1 MEDILSQDE
10 VDALLKGIAEGE
22 IETEKL
28 EDTSGVKAYDFTG
41 QEKIVRGRMPSLDI
55 ANERLARN
63 FRLSLSAAIRHMVDV
78 TNVNVN
84 ITKFYD
90 FMRGI
95 PFPSSIN
102 IFKMEP
108 LRGFGLLVFD
118 APMIFSLIEYFFGGT
133 GKGYY
138 KPEGREFT
146 PIEQKIIHK
155 VVMMFFDDMEE
166 AWKPVYPI
174 KPTYVRSEMNPQ
186 FVTIV
191 TPVDV
196 VIKVEFVLEIEGKQC
211 KAFLCIPYG
220 SVEPIKEKLYSA
232 FSADRDELDIKWLER
247 MKEGLKDIPVV
258 LTGELGRTS
267 VTVEDVLKM
276 KAGDILVLSTRVDED
291 LMVRV
296 EGAPKFKARFG
307 VHRGAKAIK
316 ITRVLQGFTKEG
328 RS

>member
-1 MEDILSQDE
+1 MEDILSQEE
-10 VDALLKGIAEGE
+10 VDALLKGIAEGAV
-22 IETEKL
+22 ETEKV
-28 EDTSGVKAYDFTG
+28 EEVSGIKPYDFTG

-63 FRLSLSAAIRHMVDV
+63 FRLSLSAAIRRMVDV

-90 FMRGI
+90 FMRGV

-102 IFKMEP
+102 VFRMEP

-118 APMIFSLIEYFFGGT
+118 APMIFSLIEFFFGGT

-155 VVMMFFDDMEE
+155 VVMMFFNDMEE
-166 AWKPVYPI
+166 AWKPIYPVI
-174 KPTYVRSEMNPQ
+174 PTYVRSEMNPQ

-211 KAFLCIPYG
+211 RAFLCIPYG
-220 SVEPIKEKLYSA
+220 TVEPIKEKLYSA

-247 MKEGLKDIPVV
+247 LKERLKEIPVTV
-258 LTGELGRTS
+258 TGRLGDTR
-267 VTVEDVLKM
+267 VTVQDVLDM
-276 KAGDILVLSTRVDED
+276 KVSDVIILGQRVDED
-291 LMVRV
+291 INVLV
-296 EGAPKFKARFG
+296 EGAQKFKGRFG
-307 VHRGAKAIK
+307 VYKGSYALK
-316 ITRVLQGFTKEG
+316 ITKVV
-328 RS
+328 

>member
-10 VDALLKGIAEGE
+10 VDALLKGIAEGD

-28 EDTSGVKAYDFTG
+28 EEASGVKVYDFTG

-102 IFKMEP
+102 VFKMEP

-155 VVMMFFDDMEE
+155 VVLMFFDDMEE
-166 AWKPVYPI
+166 AWKPVYPL

-196 VIKVEFVLEIEGKQC
+196 VIKVEFILEIEGKQC

-247 MKEGLKDIPVV
+247 LKASLKETPVV
-258 LTGELGRTS
+258 LRGELGKAAL
-267 VTVEDVLKM
+267 TVQDILEIKT
-276 KAGDILVLSTRVDED
+276 GDILILDRRADED
-291 LMVRV
+291 VEVMV
-296 EGAPKFKARFG
+296 EGVSKFKGKFG
-307 VHRGAKAIK
+307 VSRGNQAVK
-316 ITRVLQGFTKEG
+316 ITSAL
-328 RS
+328 

>member
-1 MEDILSQDE
+1 MEDILSQEE
-10 VDALLKGIAEGE
+10 VDALLKGISDGDV
-22 IETEKL
+22 ETEKV
-28 EDTSGVKAYDFTG
+28 EEVSGVKVFDFTG

-78 TNVNVN
+78 TSVNVNV
-84 ITKFYD
+84 TKFYD

-118 APMIFSLIEYFFGGT
+118 APMIFSLIEFFFGGT

-155 VVMMFFDDMEE
+155 VVIMFFNDLEE
-166 AWKPVYPI
+166 AWKPIYPI
-174 KPTYVRSEMNPQ
+174 VPTYVRSEMNPQ

-196 VIKVEFVLEIEGKQC
+196 VIKVEFILEIEGKQC
-211 KAFLCIPYG
+211 RIFLCIPYG
-220 SVEPIKEKLYSA
+220 TVEPIKEKLYSA

-247 MKEGLKDIPVV
+247 LRSGIKDVPVMV
-258 LTGELGRTS
+258 TGKLGSTRIS
-267 VTVEDVLKM
+267 VEDVLKYNVS
-276 KAGDILVLSTRVDED
+276 DLIILDKRADDDVSVD
-291 LMVRV
+291 V
-296 EGAPKFKARFG
+296 EGAEKFKAGFG
-307 VHRGAKAIK
+307 VYKGSYALKIK
-316 ITRVLQGFTKEG
+316 KVL
-328 RS
+328 

>member
-1 MEDILSQDE
+1 MEDILSQEE
-10 VDALLKGIAEGE
+10 VDALLKGIATGDV
-22 IETEKL
+22 ETEKV
-28 EDTSGVKAYDFTG
+28 EEVSGIKIYDFTG

-90 FMRGI
+90 FMRGV

-118 APMIFSLIEYFFGGT
+118 APMIFSLIEFFFGGT
-133 GKGYY
+133 GKGHY

-155 VVMMFFDDMEE
+155 VVLMFFNDMEE
-166 AWKPVYPI
+166 AWKPIYPI
-174 KPTYVRSEMNPQ
+174 IPTYVRSEMNPQ
-186 FVTIV
+186 FVAIV

-196 VIKVEFVLEIEGKQC
+196 VIRVEFVLEIEGRQC
-211 KAFLCIPYG
+211 RALLCIPYG
-220 SVEPIKEKLYSA
+220 TVEPIKEKLYSA

-247 MKEGLKDIPVV
+247 LREGLKEVPVTI
-258 LTGELGRTS
+258 TGRLGGLRF
-267 VTVEDVLKM
+267 TVEEVLGLKTSDVIILDRR
-276 KAGDILVLSTRVDED
+276 AEEDIDILVERAS
-291 LMVRV
+291 
-296 EGAPKFKARFG
+296 KFSGRFG
-307 VHRGAKAIK
+307 IYKGSYALK
-316 ITRVLQGFTKEG
+316 ITKVI
-328 RS
+328 

>member
-1 MEDILSQDE
+1 MEDILSQEE
-10 VDALLKGIAEGE
+10 VDALLKGISEGE
-22 IETEKL
+22 VETEKV
-28 EDTSGVKAYDFTG
+28 EEVSGVKVYDFTG

-55 ANERLARN
+55 ANERIARN
-63 FRLSLSAAIRHMVDV
+63 FRLSLSAAIRRMVDV

-90 FMRGI
+90 FMRAV

-102 IFKMEP
+102 IFRMEP

-118 APMIFSLIEYFFGGT
+118 APMIFSLIEFFFGGT

-155 VVMMFFDDMEE
+155 VVLMFFNDMEE
-166 AWKPVYPI
+166 AWKPIYPI
-174 KPTYVRSEMNPQ
+174 VPTYVRSEMNPQ

-211 KAFLCIPYG
+211 RVYLCIPYG
-220 SVEPIKEKLYSA
+220 TVEPIKEKLYSA

-247 MKEGLKDIPVV
+247 LKEGLKEIPIEVV
-258 LTGELGRTS
+258 GLLGRSRVS
-267 VTVEDVLKM
+267 VQEVLAFKTGDVLLLDKR
-276 KAGDILVLSTRVDED
+276 ADDNIYVL
-291 LMVRV
+291 M
-296 EGAPKFKARFG
+296 EGVPKFEGRFG
-307 VHRGAKAIK
+307 IFKGSYALKIAK
-316 ITRVLQGFTKEG
+316 VL
-328 RS
+328 

>member
-1 MEDILSQDE
+1 MQDILSQDE
-10 VDALLKGIAEGE
+10 VDALLRGITEGDV
-22 IETEKL
+22 ETETSTT
-28 EDTSGVKAYDFTG
+28 EVSGVKAYDFTG

-63 FRLSLSAAIRHMVDV
+63 FRISLAGSIRRVVDI
-78 TNVNVN
+78 TNVTVN

-90 FMRGI
+90 FMRSV

-102 IFKMEP
+102 IFRMEP

-118 APMIFSLIEYFFGGT
+118 AQLIFTLIEFFFGGT
-133 GKGYY
+133 GKSHY

-155 VVMMFFDDMEE
+155 VVLMFFKDMEE
-166 AWKPVYPI
+166 AWKPVFPLV
-174 KPTYVRSEMNPQ
+174 PTYVRAEMNPQ

-196 VIKVEFVLEIEGKQC
+196 VIKVEFVLEIESKQC

-232 FSADRDELDIKWLER
+232 FSADRDDLDTKWVDR
-247 MKEGLKDIPVV
+247 LKNALRGTVV
-258 LTGELGRTS
+258 TMTGELGKASLS
-267 VTVEDVLKM
+267 VDRVLDLKESDVIMLDKG
-276 KAGDILVLSTRVDED
+276 ADSDIRILV
-291 LMVRV
+291 
-296 EGAPKFKARFG
+296 EGVPKFLGQFG
-307 VHRGAKAIK
+307 VYKGSYALKFRDPLEQQEKK
-316 ITRVLQGFTKEG
+316 
-328 RS
+328 

>member
-1 MEDILSQDE
+1 MEDILSQEE
-10 VDALLKGIAEGE
+10 VDALLKGIAEGAV
-22 IETEKL
+22 ETEKV
-28 EDTSGVKAYDFTG
+28 EEVSGIKPYDFTG

-63 FRLSLSAAIRHMVDV
+63 FRLSLSAAIRRMVDV

-90 FMRGI
+90 FMRGV

-102 IFKMEP
+102 VFRMEP

-118 APMIFSLIEYFFGGT
+118 APMIFSLIEFFFGGT

-155 VVMMFFDDMEE
+155 VVMMFFSDMEE
-166 AWKPVYPI
+166 AWKPIYPI
-174 KPTYVRSEMNPQ
+174 IPTYVRSEMNPQ

-211 KAFLCIPYG
+211 RAFLCIPYG
-220 SVEPIKEKLYSA
+220 TVEPIKEKLYSA

-247 MKEGLKDIPVV
+247 LKERLKEIPVTV
-258 LTGELGRTS
+258 TGRLGDTR
-267 VTVEDVLKM
+267 VTVQDVLDM
-276 KAGDILVLSTRVDED
+276 KVSDVIILNQRVDED
-291 LMVRV
+291 INILV
-296 EGAPKFKARFG
+296 EGAQKFKGRFG
-307 VHRGAKAIK
+307 VYKGSYALK
-316 ITRVLQGFTKEG
+316 ITKVIAHG
-328 RS
+328 SI

>member
-78 TNVNVN
+78 TNVNVT

-90 FMRGI
+90 FMRGV

-118 APMIFSLIEYFFGGT
+118 ASMIFSLIEFIFGGT
-133 GKGYY
+133 GKGYF

-155 VVMMFFDDMEE
+155 VVLIFFDDMEE

-174 KPTYVRSEMNPQ
+174 KPVYVRSEMNPQ

-196 VIKVEFVLEIEGKQC
+196 VIKVEFVLEVEGKQC
-211 KAFLCIPYG
+211 KAFLCMPYG

-247 MKEGLKDIPVV
+247 LKERLKEIPVT
-258 LTGELGRTS
+258 LTGVLGRT
-267 VTVEDVLKM
+267 VLTVEEVLGLKEDDVL
-276 KAGDILVLSTRVDED
+276 VLNSNIDDD
-291 LMVRV
+291 LGVMV
-296 EGAPKFKARFG
+296 EGSDKFKAKFG
-307 VHRGAKAIK
+307 VLKGYRAVK
-316 ITRVLQGFTKEG
+316 ITKVMQDGKQ
-328 RS
+328 

>member
-1 MEDILSQDE
+1 MDEILSQEE
-10 VDALLKGIAEGE
+10 VDALLKGIQEGE
-22 IETEKL
+22 VETEKGI
-28 EDTSGVKAYDFTG
+28 EPSGVKSYDFTG

-63 FRLSLSAAIRHMVDV
+63 FRLSLSAAIRRMVDI
-78 TNVNVN
+78 TNVTVS

-90 FMRGI
+90 FMRGV

-118 APMIFSLIEYFFGGT
+118 AQLIFSLIEFFFGGT
-133 GKGYY
+133 GKSYY

-166 AWKPVYPI
+166 AWRAIFPMKPV
-174 KPTYVRSEMNPQ
+174 YVRSEMNPQ
-186 FVTIV
+186 FVNIV

-220 SVEPIKEKLYSA
+220 TVEPIKEKLYSA
-232 FSADRDELDIKWLER
+232 FSADRDELDMKWLER
-247 MKEGLKDIPVV
+247 LKDRLREIPVLVTGV
-258 LTGELGRTS
+258 LGKCML
-267 VTVEDVLKM
+267 DVDKVVDLKTNDLIVLDRRIDDDI
-276 KAGDILVLSTRVDED
+276 DILI
-291 LMVRV
+291 
-296 EGAPKFKARFG
+296 EGSPKFTGKFG
-307 VHRGAKAIK
+307 VFKGSYGLRVN
-316 ITRVLQGFTKEG
+316 RVL
-328 RS
+328 

>member
-10 VDALLKGIAEGE
+10 VDALLKGISDGDV
-22 IETEKL
+22 ETEKV
-28 EDTSGVKAYDFTG
+28 EEVSGVKPYDFTG

-102 IFKMEP
+102 VFKMEP
-108 LRGFGLLVFD
+108 LRGFGLLVLD

-146 PIEQKIIHK
+146 PIEQKMIHK
-155 VVMMFFDDMEE
+155 VVLMFFDDMEE
-166 AWKPVYPI
+166 AWKPVYPM
-174 KPTYVRSEMNPQ
+174 KPIYVRSEMNPQ

-196 VIKVEFVLEIEGKQC
+196 VIKVEFILEIEGKQC

-220 SVEPIKEKLYSA
+220 AVEPIKEKLYSA
-232 FSADRDELDIKWLER
+232 FSADRDELDVKWLER
-247 MKEGLKDIPVV
+247 LNAALREIPIT
-258 LTGELGRTS
+258 LTGVLGRAAIS
-267 VTVEDVLKM
+267 VEQLLNVQIGDTILLDTRADEDVVVK
-276 KAGDILVLSTRVDED
+276 
-291 LMVRV
+291 V
-296 EGAPKFKARFG
+296 EGTGKFRGKFG
-307 VHRGAKAIK
+307 VYKSSKAIR
-316 ITRVLQGFTKEG
+316 ITTVV
-328 RS
+328 

>member
-1 MEDILSQDE
+1 LEEILSQEE
-10 VDALLKGIAEGE
+10 VDALLKGISEGE
-22 IETEKL
+22 IETEKV
-28 EDTSGVKAYDFTG
+28 EEVSGVRPYDFTA

-63 FRLSLSAAIRHMVDV
+63 FRLSLSAAIRRMVDV
-78 TNVNVN
+78 TNVNVS

-118 APMIFSLIEYFFGGT
+118 APMIFSLIEFFFGGT

-155 VVMMFFDDMEE
+155 VVMMFFSDMGE
-166 AWKPVYPI
+166 AWKPIYPI
-174 KPTYVRSEMNPQ
+174 VSAYVRSEMKPQ

-191 TPVDV
+191 L
-196 VIKVEFVLEIEGKQC
+196 VLEIEGKQFMV
-211 KAFLCIPYG
+211 FLCIPYG
-220 SVEPIKEKLYSA
+220 TVEPIKEKLYSA

-247 MKEGLKDIPVV
+247 LKERLREIPLT
-258 LTGELGRTS
+258 LTGNLGGSR
-267 VTVEDVLKM
+267 VTVQDVIDLKV
-276 KAGDILVLSTRVDED
+276 GDVITLDKRVDED
-291 LMVRV
+291 IDILA
-296 EGAPKFKARFG
+296 EETPKFKGRFG
-307 VHRGAKAIK
+307 IYKGSYALK
-316 ITRVLQGFTKEG
+316 ITKTL
-328 RS
+328 

>member
-1 MEDILSQDE
+1 MDEILSQEE
-10 VDALLKGIAEGE
+10 VDALLKGIQEGE
-22 IETEKL
+22 VETEKGI
-28 EDTSGVKAYDFTG
+28 EPTGVKSYDFTG

-63 FRLSLSAAIRHMVDV
+63 FRLSLSAAIRRMVDI
-78 TNVNVN
+78 TNVNVT

-90 FMRGI
+90 FMRGV

-118 APMIFSLIEYFFGGT
+118 AQMIFSLIEFFFGGT
-133 GKGYY
+133 GKTYY

-166 AWKPVYPI
+166 AWRAIFPMKPVY
-174 KPTYVRSEMNPQ
+174 VRAEMNPQ
-186 FVTIV
+186 FVNIV

-196 VIKVEFVLEIEGKQC
+196 VIKVEFVLEVEGKQC

-220 SVEPIKEKLYSA
+220 TVEPIKEKLYSA
-232 FSADRDELDIKWLER
+232 FSADRDELDLKWLDR
-247 MKEGLKDIPVV
+247 LKDRLKEIPVDVSGV
-258 LTGELGRTS
+258 LGKVMLDVNRI
-267 VTVEDVLKM
+267 VDLKVNDLIVLDRRVEEDI
-276 KAGDILVLSTRVDED
+276 DILV
-291 LMVRV
+291 
-296 EGAPKFKARFG
+296 EGYPKFKGRFG
-307 VHRGAKAIK
+307 IYRGSYGLKVD
-316 ITRVLQGFTKEG
+316 REL
-328 RS
+328 

>member
-10 VDALLKGIAEGE
+10 VDALLKGIAHGDV
-22 IETEKL
+22 ETEKV
-28 EDTSGVKAYDFTG
+28 EEVSGVKLYDFTG

-63 FRLSLSAAIRHMVDV
+63 FRLSLSAVIRKMVDV

-90 FMRGI
+90 FMRGV

-102 IFKMEP
+102 IFKMDP

-118 APMIFSLIEYFFGGT
+118 APMIFSLIEFFFGGT

-155 VVMMFFDDMEE
+155 VVMMFFSDMEE
-166 AWKPVYPI
+166 AWKPIYPI
-174 KPTYVRSEMNPQ
+174 MPTYVRSEMNPQ

-211 KAFLCIPYG
+211 RAFLCIPYG
-220 SVEPIKEKLYSA
+220 TVEPIKDKLYSA
-232 FSADRDELDIKWLER
+232 FSADRDELDMKWLER
-247 MKEGLKDIPVV
+247 LKDRLTEIQVL
-258 LTGELGRTS
+258 LTGKLGTTM
-267 VTVEDVLKM
+267 VTVQEVLDLKIS
-276 KAGDILVLSTRVDED
+276 DLIVLDRRADED
-291 LMVRV
+291 ISVLI
-296 EGAPKFKARFG
+296 EGTPKFKGRFG
-307 VHRGAKAIK
+307 IYKGSYALKIVKA
-316 ITRVLQGFTKEG
+316 L
-328 RS
+328 

>member
-1 MEDILSQDE
+1 MEDILSQEE
-10 VDALLKGIAEGE
+10 VDALLRGITDGDV
-22 IETEKL
+22 ETEKV
-28 EDTSGVKAYDFTG
+28 EEVAGVRAYDFTA

-63 FRLSLSAAIRHMVDV
+63 FRLSLSAAIRRMVEV
-78 TNVNVN
+78 TSVNVN

-118 APMIFSLIEYFFGGT
+118 APMIFSLIEFFFGGT

-155 VVMMFFDDMEE
+155 VVMMFFSDMEE
-166 AWKPVYPI
+166 AWKPIYPI
-174 KPTYVRSEMNPQ
+174 VPTYVRAEMNPQ

-196 VIKVEFVLEIEGKQC
+196 IIKVEFVLEIEGKQC
-211 KAFLCIPYG
+211 KVLLCIPYG
-220 SVEPIKEKLYSA
+220 TVEPIKEKLYSA
-232 FSADRDELDIKWLER
+232 FSADRDELDTKWLDR
-247 MKEGLKDIPVV
+247 LNEGLKRIPVT
-258 LTGELGRTS
+258 LSGELGRTS
-267 VTVEDVLKM
+267 VCVDDVLMM
-276 KAGDILVLSTRVDED
+276 KPGDVIMLDSRVDD
-291 LMVRV
+291 DQSITI
-296 EGAPKFKARFG
+296 EGVNKFTGRFG
-307 VHRGAKAIK
+307 VYRGSYGIK
-316 ITRVLQGFTKEG
+316 VRKVL
-328 RS
+328 